1 MYWLMSINALVRIA
15 LGMALLFVVIPRLA
29 LPQRRSATTI
39 ERFFWNFGVGTI
51 LITLVGQILSLAN
64 LFSPATLLLAACFL
78 ILTARSAVRGESPWR
93 VFRRSFENS
102 MLGLLN
108 VFEGRVNVRRRIR
121 RRYRRTITALRER
134 GGGGADGGRPAGRG
148 VAGPPATHP
157 IVQ

>member
-78 ILTARSAVRGESPWR
+78 ILTARSAVRGSAY
-93 VFRRSFENS
+93 
-102 MLGLLN
+102 
-108 VFEGRVNVRRRIR
+108 RRRATNR
-121 RRYRRTITALRER
+121 RDRRQVA
-134 GGGGADGGRPAGRG
+134 ARPVGQPSPFVS
-148 VAGPPATHP
+148 VAGD
-157 IVQ
+157 